1 MVEQTTSEN
10 HTDTDTPNPVALS
23 VVGGAVGTITGLKRG
38 GLPGAVAGGLVGGTV
53 GYVSAAA
60 SCGKTAVGDEPSAE
74 NEPISIETADEDAT
88 DEDATDEDATDEDD
102 HDDAA

>member
-1 MVEQTTSEN
+1 MVEQTTTED
-10 HTDTDTPNPVALS
+10 HTGTDSPNPVSLS

-60 SCGKTAVGDEPSAE
+60 SCGTTAVDEEPPAE
-74 NEPISIETADEDAT
+74 SEPISIETAD
-88 DEDATDEDATDEDD
+88 DEANDEDD
-102 HDDAA
+102 HDDAT